1 MSKFS
6 VKLKCLFWFDSKHFH
21 EKNLNLKF
29 FSFFCQNEVF
39 VYANVSCGKKTGKP
53 CPSAW
58 LLLSSA
64 RSSIS
69 TIEFK
74 TTYSCNFSKKMWNV
88 IFDVWTTGIDFD
100 LPGNGGPACAKYL
113 SPQRRILEFLL
124 GTTLA
129 LMALFVGWRLH
140 SKPSTLKMMPLRQS
154 RRVLLVT
161 KFLLI
166 SMILTYLV
174 EIGYKFYT
182 NQAVFIFNPCHCL
195 CVVQIVILYS
205 LISAIKRDQEPSN
218 SIVYLFRIHLYLLH
232 GPL

>member
-1 MSKFS
+1 M
-6 VKLKCLFWFDSKHFH
+6 KCFK
-21 EKNLNLKF
+21 
-29 FSFFCQNEVF
+29 VF

-53 CPSAW
+53 CVRVPDSCCH
-58 LLLSSA
+58 LHVHRYRPQNLK
-64 RSSIS
+64 
-69 TIEFK
+69 K

-140 SKPSTLKMMPLRQS
+140 SKPSTLKMLPLRQS